1 MASFTREDF
10 DRVMISPKHWV
21 GEIHYPETRKH
32 KEGLFFTV
40 NACSNWTPGMSVQ
53 AGYATTTSPF
63 KVEEYT
69 TIWVEFDPASP
80 ESTLGFPESLASL
93 VRLDYAWSGEQAL
106 MEKVRND
113 VLKLEQLAMYQR
125 LAEKIAMPK
134 PTFIV
139 DSGKKSL
146 HFFWRLAHAA
156 TAQAWQAASRSM
168 VAYFLAD
175 PVALAPN
182 ACARVGGVT
191 CANGRE
197 QKIVGGTGSTV
208 TINSIIEA
216 LDRTSVGCTVPR
228 EVTTW
233 ESPRGW
239 AGVEQARARNHVSA
253 ELGGTGGAEAS
264 SPTIT
269 TSSALQQVAYML
281 RSSISGDV

>member
-1 MASFTREDF
+1 MGEDVGMPNFTREDF

-21 GEIHYPETRKH
+21 GEILYPATRKH

-40 NACSNWTPGMSVQ
+40 NACSNWTPGMSVLS
-53 AGYATTTSPF
+53 GYATTSSPF

-69 TIWVEFDPASP
+69 TLWMEFDPASP
-80 ESTLGFPESLASL
+80 ESTLGFPESLANL
-93 VRLDYAWSGEQAL
+93 VRLDFAHAEYERAL

-113 VLKLEQLAMYQR
+113 ILKLEQLAMYLR
-125 LAEKIAMPK
+125 MAEKISMPE

-146 HFFWRLAHAA
+146 HFFWRLTYAA
-156 TAQAWQAASRSM
+156 TAQAWQTASRSM

-197 QKIVGGTGSTV
+197 QKIVGGTGQTV
-208 TINSIIEA
+208 TINSIIDA
-216 LDRTSVGCTVPR
+216 LSRTSIGCTVPR
-228 EVTTW
+228 EGTTW
-233 ESPRGW
+233 EPRDLRLG
-239 AGVEQARARNHVSA
+239 GVEQAQARNHVSA
-253 ELGGTGGAEAS
+253 RETPVPPSAS
-264 SPTIT
+264 A
-269 TSSALQQVAYML
+269 ALASVA
-281 RSSISGDV
+281 IDDV